1 MQSVLPRCALDL
13 ASSYPTAF
21 YTVFLNYLI
30 GTVIALPKLFPSG
43 TSYVR
48 IPSSKAACLRV
59 LLETVERGSRH
70 WTGGTVHVDKALQLA
85 DKFALLYGADAT
97 PAQRSAARGRYRA
110 AAQVFFWPNSPT
122 TLRWWLLASDGVGVV
137 HEREQLQ
144 DAWAAGQR
152 LAFGTELRLVRRQRA
167 REQGGSKRWT
177 WVLSPEAYERHLEAI
192 CALSRSH
199 GPDSRVGERLD
210 RLVQSLKALPG
221 FAGIREQKLALQRA
235 GREAWRRAHHADEPF
250 PWTDMAPYL
259 TKAFRC
265 YHRPDP
271 LRLDVLVRVMQ
282 HRVHEAERQ
291 ASAHAE
297 EVLAAAC
304 TSSIIAEDT
313 LPAGGANT

>member
-1 MQSVLPRCALDL
+1 MHSRAAALVLA
-13 ASSYPTAF
+13 ASRPTAF
-21 YTVFLNYLI
+21 YTVFVNYLD

-43 TSYVR
+43 ASYVR

-97 PAQRSAARGRYRA
+97 PAQRSVARGRYRA
-110 AAQVFFWPNSPT
+110 ASQVFFWPNSPS
-122 TLRWWLLASDGVGVV
+122 TLRWWLLVSDGDGLV
-137 HEREQLQ
+137 HERERLQ
-144 DAWAAGQR
+144 DAWEAGQR
-152 LAFGTELRLVRRQRA
+152 LAFGPEMRLVRRQRA

-192 CALSRSH
+192 RALSRSH

-210 RLVQSLKALPG
+210 RLVKSLKALPG
-221 FAGIREQKLALQRA
+221 FAGIREQKVALQRA
-235 GREAWRRAHHADEPF
+235 GREAWCRTHRADEPF
-250 PWTDMAPYL
+250 PWTDKAPYL
-259 TKAFRC
+259 TKAFQC

-282 HRVHEAERQ
+282 QRVHEAERQ
-291 ASAHAE
+291 ASGHAE
-297 EVLAAAC
+297 DVLAAAC
-304 TSSIIAEDT
+304 ASPIIAEDDVST
-313 LPAGGANT
+313 DGVNT